1 MSILADLTSALD
13 LAFNHAKYETVLE
26 LAPKLILELS
36 KHDLLTPSKT
46 SKVNDND
53 LKVARK
59 IIEVICQSSL
69 LTTPADL
76 ESFSKYI
83 SLIKPLSEN
92 IDLLWLHLISL
103 LAKGD
108 FIQHQQ
114 LSSYY
119 NTILPDFE
127 SSKYATFGKNLDIY
141 LNEGNYG
148 GVLKSFQNDNTLD
161 KYITSFKSGF
171 LELCR
176 NEIGDNIQSSYK
188 NGLKLGAAR
197 TLLYF
202 ETDLEVVEFSNQRD
216 WEVDTEGLIIF
227 DNINK
232 NDIFDDE
239 EKPEDVIDPIVIVNS
254 YARELEN
261 IV

>member
-1 MSILADLTSALD
+1 MSVLGDLTSALD
-13 LAFNHAKYETVLE
+13 LAFTHAKYETVLE
-26 LAPKLILELS
+26 LAPKVILELA
-36 KHDLLTPSKT
+36 KHDLLTPSRNSNT
-46 SKVNDND
+46 NEND
-53 LKVARK
+53 LKISRK
-59 IIEVICQSSL
+59 IIAVICQSSL
-69 LTTPADL
+69 LSSPADL

-127 SSKYATFGKNLDIY
+127 NSKYASFGKNLDIF

-148 GVLKSFQNDNTLD
+148 GVLKSFQNEDTLD
-161 KYITSFKSGF
+161 KYIITFKSGF

-202 ETDLEVVEFSNQRD
+202 ETDLKVVDFAKQRD
-216 WEVDTEGLIIF
+216 CDVNADGLITF
-227 DNINK
+227 DNVNK
-232 NDIFDDE
+232 NEMFDDE
-239 EKPEDVIDPIVIVNS
+239 EGQNVIDPIVIVNS
-254 YARELEN
+254 YAKELEN